1 VKITLETPS
10 HLPPARGDRVHLQ
23 QVLLNLILNGMDA
36 MIAQPPEQ
44 RVLVV
49 RVRAGQDHS
58 LEVAVTDAGTGIS
71 PADKARV
78 FEPFFTTKAQG
89 MGMGLALSRTIIE
102 AHGGL
107 IRAENNATTGATFT
121 FTLPRAERAEP
132 IGRRA
137 PLNSESK
144 S

>member
-1 VKITLETPS
+1 
-10 HLPPARGDRVHLQ
+10 
-23 QVLLNLILNGMDA
+23 LNLILNGMDA

-49 RVRAGQDHS
+49 RVRAGQDKS

-102 AHGGL
+102 AHGGS

>member
-1 VKITLETPS
+1 
-10 HLPPARGDRVHLQ
+10 
-23 QVLLNLILNGMDA
+23 
-36 MIAQPPEQ
+36 
-44 RVLVV
+44 
-49 RVRAGQDHS
+49 
-58 LEVAVTDAGTGIS
+58 
-71 PADKARV
+71 
-78 FEPFFTTKAQG
+78 

-102 AHGGL
+102 AHGGS